1 MIQPGQVRQAVQAT
15 QPRDFSGLAYGPI
28 TPTDLD
34 AVIEVQDRAFVFIEA
49 KYRDALLP
57 RGQELAL
64 ERLCDTCTHA
74 GKQALC
80 VVARH
85 ETEAPAT
92 IAFAEA
98 VVDRY
103 RIDYQ
108 WHRPRREAS
117 TVRQIVDWFRT
128 TRVRGW

>member
-1 MIQPGQVRQAVQAT
+1 MILPGQVREPSHAI
-15 QPRDFSGLAYGPI
+15 QPRDFSGLAFGAI

-49 KYRDALLP
+49 KYRDASLP

-64 ERLCDTCTHA
+64 ERLCDTCTSA

-85 ETEAPAT
+85 ETAAPAA
-92 IAFAEA
+92 IEFGSA

-103 RIDYQ
+103 RIDFQ

-128 TRVRGW
+128 TRVAGW